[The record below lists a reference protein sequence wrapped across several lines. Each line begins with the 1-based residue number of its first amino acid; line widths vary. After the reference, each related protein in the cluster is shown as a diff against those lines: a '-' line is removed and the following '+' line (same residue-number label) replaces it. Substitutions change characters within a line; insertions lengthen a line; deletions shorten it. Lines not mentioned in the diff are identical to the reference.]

1 MELSNFVSHPALK
14 KQQQQQKTFGL
25 FLAVK
30 QSSRL
35 FHNALKFLA
44 WALEWFWKKKMKESW
59 LKCKDLQES
68 IGGKKRLVYSFLWN
82 KVLVCFTMH

>member
-1 MELSNFVSHPALK
+1 MELSNFVSYPALK
-14 KQQQQQKTFGL
+14 KQQQKTFGL

-44 WALEWFWKKKMKESW
+44 
-59 LKCKDLQES
+59 
-68 IGGKKRLVYSFLWN
+68 
-82 KVLVCFTMH
+82 

>member
-14 KQQQQQKTFGL
+14 KQQQQQQKTFGL

-44 WALEWFWKKKMKESW
+44 
-59 LKCKDLQES
+59 
-68 IGGKKRLVYSFLWN
+68 
-82 KVLVCFTMH
+82 

>member
-35 FHNALKFLA
+35 FHNALKISRLSTGMI
-44 WALEWFWKKKMKESW
+44 LKKKMKES
-59 LKCKDLQES
+59 
-68 IGGKKRLVYSFLWN
+68 
-82 KVLVCFTMH
+82 

>member
-30 QSSRL
+30 QSSCL

-44 WALEWFWKKKMKESW
+44 
-59 LKCKDLQES
+59 
-68 IGGKKRLVYSFLWN
+68 
-82 KVLVCFTMH
+82 

>member
-14 KQQQQQKTFGL
+14 KQQQQKTFGL

-44 WALEWFWKKKMKESW
+44 
-59 LKCKDLQES
+59 
-68 IGGKKRLVYSFLWN
+68 
-82 KVLVCFTMH
+82 